1 MNDVTLNKSKISKYL
16 GERVK
21 AHKDRHYSI
30 EEIEKLLHFCDDRLK
45 AIVLLL
51 ASTGVRLGVLS
62 QLRLS
67 NLVVQQQYDLYQI
80 TIYENT
86 KDEYIVFT
94 TPEAKRAID
103 DYLQYRERCGE
114 KLTPKS
120 PLFRQQFDRTD
131 SFGVTHPKA
140 LTDLGIITILDNA
153 LIKSGIKTIIRQTE
167 NSVYRS
173 KLRQDVSMF
182 NGFRKLVATNF
193 VKAKINLVIKEMLL
207 GHTTGLDENYYRPAE
222 NELLEEYL
230 KVVNFLTINEENRL
244 KIKVEELT
252 SKTKDN
258 EYVINHK
265 LREKDEQLQTMEKQM
280 QAMQNT
286 QDELKLLLKN
296 PRRLVE
302 ILDKEAK

>member
-1 MNDVTLNKSKISKYL
+1 M
-16 GERVK
+16 
-21 AHKDRHYSI
+21 
-30 EEIEKLLHFCDDRLK
+30 
-45 AIVLLL
+45 
-51 ASTGVRLGVLS
+51 
-62 QLRLS
+62 
-67 NLVVQQQYDLYQI
+67 
-80 TIYENT
+80 
-86 KDEYIVFT
+86 
-94 TPEAKRAID
+94 
-103 DYLQYRERCGE
+103 
-114 KLTPKS
+114 
-120 PLFRQQFDRTD
+120 FRQQFDRTD

-286 QDELKLLLKN
+286 QEELKLLLKN